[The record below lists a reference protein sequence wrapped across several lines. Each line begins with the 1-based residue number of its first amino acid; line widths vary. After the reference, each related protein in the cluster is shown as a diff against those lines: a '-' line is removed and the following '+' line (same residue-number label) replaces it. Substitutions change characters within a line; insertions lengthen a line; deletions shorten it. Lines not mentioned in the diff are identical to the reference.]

1 MRPMVP
7 AREFEISR
15 RFYVELGFKDRTLTD
30 KLVEMRLGDYSF
42 ILQNYY
48 VQQWADNFV
57 IHMRV
62 TDVRLWWEH
71 ILRLDLATRYDV
83 KTSSPKLEAWGL
95 VAGVTDPSGV
105 LWRIAESPI
114 SG

>member
-1 MRPMVP
+1 MVP

-15 RFYVELGFKDRTLTD
+15 RFYVEFGFQPRTLTD
-30 KLVEMRLGDYSF
+30 NLVEMRLGDYSF

-62 TDVRLWWEH
+62 TDVRLWREH
-71 ILRLDLATRYDV
+71 ILRLDLPTRYGV
-83 KTSSPKLEAWGL
+83 KTSPPKQEAWGL
-95 VAGVTDPSGV
+95 VAGVTDPPGV
-105 LWRIAESPI
+105 LWRIAESPV